1 MWWPR
6 IIFIPIGLL
15 NFDPLILFFIIIGFP
30 GLVIILWGLMR
41 YYLPGFP
48 QQDEEVQTSGK
59 EVKKHIFRQTLFYI
73 KQKPSNSKL
82 YKLYQGIQF

>member
-1 MWWPR
+1 
-6 IIFIPIGLL
+6 
-15 NFDPLILFFIIIGFP
+15 
-30 GLVIILWGLMR
+30 MR